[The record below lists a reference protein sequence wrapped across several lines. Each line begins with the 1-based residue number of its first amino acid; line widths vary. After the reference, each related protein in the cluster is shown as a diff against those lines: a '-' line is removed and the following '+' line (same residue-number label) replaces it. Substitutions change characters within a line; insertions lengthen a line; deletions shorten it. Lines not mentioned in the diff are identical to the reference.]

1 MFPTVREV
9 LALDPVRHGAPRLVA
24 GEAGLDRPVRW
35 VHVAEVPDIA
45 TLLRGGELVLTTG
58 IGLPADDAGLRVFI
72 GALADVGVSGLV
84 VELGRRYVSGV
95 PRVMAAAAE
104 RRGLPLVELRRAT
117 PFVRV
122 TEAVHALIVD
132 AQLTELRATE
142 EIHQRFTEL
151 SVEGA
156 GPAEVVR
163 QAAELS
169 GCPVVLENLS
179 RQVLAYDPAGESAEL
194 LLDGWEQHSRR
205 ISPAGRTAYD
215 SDSGWLVTTVGARGQ
230 DWGRLLL
237 RWPGGGELT
246 TPAPVPDGMPDLEAG
261 QVGQV
266 PGGPPTR
273 LTILVERAASALA
286 LGRLIRRDAEG
297 LERQIHRTLLTAL
310 LDHSRPVDEVAL
322 RARALGVVLER
333 RHLVGVVV
341 RYRADEP
348 AAEVGSPGES
358 GQVDPE
364 AGPARLRDLSEAV
377 GQALDE
383 AKLIGLSSAIDD
395 QAVGVLLALPDA
407 AAEERALA
415 AFAAALRRNRMDAAP
430 PRPPDA
436 VPARPGGSAPGATP
450 ARTGTSAAGA
460 GSART
465 GTSAAGA
472 GSARTGTS
480 AAGAGSA
487 RTGTTAAGAG
497 SVRTGTTA
505 AGAGSVR
512 TGTTAAGAG
521 SARTGTTA
529 AGAGSVRPGGAGPAA
544 LAGLGAPPH
553 ARTAGTGAPPSLL
566 RTAGPASVIV
576 AAGSGVGSLREA
588 RRSLVEARQ
597 VADAARRDRRDL
609 PIFRL
614 PHVGLAGL
622 LHLLRDEPRLQT
634 FVERELGALLAY
646 DARHPR
652 EQLLG
657 TLRAYLEQGRNKS
670 AGAAA
675 AHLSRPAFYER
686 LARIA
691 RILDVDLHSVEAC
704 ISLHVALLA
713 LDAVRTP

>member
-1 MFPTVREV
+1 MAAVFPTVREV

-24 GEAGLDRPVRW
+24 GDAGLDRPVRW

-45 TLLRGGELVLTTG
+45 TLLGGGELVLTTG
-58 IGLPADDAGLRVFI
+58 IGLPGDDAGLRAFI
-72 GALADVGVSGLV
+72 GDLADVGVSGLV

-117 PFVRV
+117 PFVRI

-142 EIHQRFTEL
+142 EIHQRFTDL

-156 GPAEVVR
+156 DATEVIR

-179 RQVLAYDPAGESAEL
+179 RQVLGYDPAGESAEL

-205 ISPAGRTAYD
+205 IRPAGRTAYD
-215 SDSGWLVTTVGARGQ
+215 PDSGWLVTVVGARGQ

-237 RWPGGGELT
+237 RWPGGGELPT
-246 TPAPVPDGMPDLEAG
+246 RRGTDPARPDPS
-261 QVGQV
+261 
-266 PGGPPTR
+266 PGPPTR
-273 LTILVERAASALA
+273 LTILIERAASTLA

-310 LDHSRPVDEVAL
+310 LDHSRSVDEVAL
-322 RARALGVVLER
+322 RAKALGVVLDR
-333 RHLVGVVV
+333 RHLVGVMV
-341 RYRADEP
+341 RHRADDP
-348 AAEVGSPGES
+348 AGE
-358 GQVDPE
+358 GGPE

-377 GQALDE
+377 GQALRE
-383 AKLIGLSSAIDD
+383 AKLTALTSAVDD
-395 QAVGVLLALPDA
+395 HSVGALLALPDP
-407 AAEERALA
+407 AAEDRALS
-415 AFAAALRRNRMDAAP
+415 AFAASLRRVRLD
-430 PRPPDA
+430 
-436 VPARPGGSAPGATP
+436 
-450 ARTGTSAAGA
+450 AGA
-460 GSART
+460 SR
-465 GTSAAGA
+465 AASGA
-472 GSARTGTS
+472 NASPVAS
-480 AAGAGSA
+480 GADASRVVADGVG
-487 RTGTTAAGAG
+487 R
-497 SVRTGTTA
+497 SV
-505 AGAGSVR
+505 
-512 TGTTAAGAG
+512 
-521 SARTGTTA
+521 
-529 AGAGSVRPGGAGPAA
+529 GG
-544 LAGLGAPPH
+544 
-553 ARTAGTGAPPSLL
+553 
-566 RTAGPASVIV
+566 VIV

-588 RRSLVEARQ
+588 RRSLIEARQ
-597 VADAARRDRRDL
+597 IAEAARRDRRDL

-634 FVERELGALLAY
+634 FVERELGALLEY

-652 EQLLG
+652 ERLLD

-691 RILDVDLHSVEAC
+691 RILDVDLDSVEAC
-704 ISLHVALLA
+704 LSLHVALLA

>member
-9 LALDPVRHGAPRLVA
+9 LALEPVRHGAPRLVA
-24 GEAGLDRPVRW
+24 GDAGLDRPVRW

-45 TLLRGGELVLTTG
+45 TLLGGGELVLTTG
-58 IGLPADDAGLRVFI
+58 IGLPADDAGLRAFI
-72 GALADVGVSGLV
+72 NGLADVGVAGLV
-84 VELGRRYVSGV
+84 VELGRRYVGAV
-95 PRVMAAAAE
+95 PRVMAAAAD
-104 RRGLPLVELRRAT
+104 RRGLPLVELRRTT

-156 GPAEVVR
+156 GPSEVVR

-179 RQVLAYDPAGESAEL
+179 RQVLAYDPAGQSAEL

-205 ISPAGRTAYD
+205 VRPAGRTAYD
-215 SDSGWLVTTVGARGQ
+215 ADSGWLVTTVGARGQ

-237 RWPGGGELT
+237 RWPGDGELT
-246 TPAPVPDGMPDLEAG
+246 SGRGAPGHARVDEPAPVPGRTPDT
-261 QVGQV
+261 
-266 PGGPPTR
+266 PPTR
-273 LTILVERAASALA
+273 LTILVERAASTLA

-297 LERQIHRTLLTAL
+297 LERQLHRTLLTAL

-341 RYRADEP
+341 RYREDAPGVEP
-348 AAEVGSPGES
+348 AGDGLAAGG
-358 GQVDPE
+358 PE
-364 AGPARLRDLSEAV
+364 AGPARLRDLAEAV
-377 GQALDE
+377 GHAVREANLTALT
-383 AKLIGLSSAIDD
+383 SALDD
-395 QAVGVLLALPDA
+395 QAVGALLAVPDA
-407 AAEERALA
+407 TAEERSLA
-415 AFAAALRRNRMDAAP
+415 AFATALRRH
-430 PRPPDA
+430 RPEA
-436 VPARPGGSAPGATP
+436 FATRPSDL
-450 ARTGTSAAGA
+450 
-460 GSART
+460 
-465 GTSAAGA
+465 
-472 GSARTGTS
+472 
-480 AAGAGSA
+480 
-487 RTGTTAAGAG
+487 
-497 SVRTGTTA
+497 
-505 AGAGSVR
+505 
-512 TGTTAAGAG
+512 
-521 SARTGTTA
+521 
-529 AGAGSVRPGGAGPAA
+529 PGGAAVPGEPGCTVPPPRAGDASGPPAP
-544 LAGLGAPPH
+544 AGAV
-553 ARTAGTGAPPSLL
+553 
-566 RTAGPASVIV
+566 VI

-609 PIFRL
+609 PVFRL

-646 DARHPR
+646 DAQHPR

-657 TLRAYLEQGRNKS
+657 TLRAYLEQGRNKT
-670 AGAAA
+670 AAASA

-686 LARIA
+686 LARIG
-691 RILDVDLHSVEAC
+691 RILDVDLDSVDASL
-704 ISLHVALLA
+704 SLHVALLA
-713 LDAVRTP
+713 LDAIRTP

>member
-24 GEAGLDRPVRW
+24 GEGGLDQPVRW
-35 VHVAEVPDIA
+35 VHVTEVPDIA
-45 TLLRGGELVLTTG
+45 PLLGGRELVLTTG
-58 IGLPADDAGLRVFI
+58 IGLPADDAGLRAFI
-72 GALADVGVSGLV
+72 GDLADVGVSGLV

-117 PFVRV
+117 PFVRI

-156 GPAEVVR
+156 GPTEVVR
-163 QAAELS
+163 HAAELA

-205 ISPAGRTAYD
+205 IRPAGRTAYD
-215 SDSGWLVTTVGARGQ
+215 PDSGWLVTTVGARGQ

-237 RWPGGGELT
+237 RWPTGT
-246 TPAPVPDGMPDLEAG
+246 
-261 QVGQV
+261 
-266 PGGPPTR
+266 PPTR
-273 LTILVERAASALA
+273 LTILIERAASTLA

-322 RARALGVVLER
+322 RAKALGVVLDR

-341 RYRADEP
+341 RHRADDP
-348 AAEVGSPGES
+348 AGDAPAETG
-358 GQVDPE
+358 PE
-364 AGPARLRDLSEAV
+364 AGPARLRDLAEAV
-377 GQALDE
+377 GQALRE
-383 AKLIGLSSAIDD
+383 ARLTGLTSAVDD
-395 QAVGVLLALPDA
+395 QAVGALLALPDPTG
-407 AAEERALA
+407 EEKALA
-415 AFAAALRRNRMDAAP
+415 AFAAALHRVRL
-430 PRPPDA
+430 DA
-436 VPARPGGSAPGATP
+436 VPPR
-450 ARTGTSAAGA
+450 AGR
-460 GSART
+460 S
-465 GTSAAGA
+465 
-472 GSARTGTS
+472 
-480 AAGAGSA
+480 
-487 RTGTTAAGAG
+487 
-497 SVRTGTTA
+497 
-505 AGAGSVR
+505 
-512 TGTTAAGAG
+512 
-521 SARTGTTA
+521 
-529 AGAGSVRPGGAGPAA
+529 GGAEPAA
-544 LAGLGAPPH
+544 
-553 ARTAGTGAPPSLL
+553 
-566 RTAGPASVIV
+566 VIV

-588 RRSLVEARQ
+588 GRSLAEARQ
-597 VADAARRDRRDL
+597 IAEAARRDRRDL

-634 FVERELGALLAY
+634 FVERELGALLAH
-646 DARHPR
+646 DAQHPR

-670 AGAAA
+670 AAAVA

-691 RILDVDLHSVEAC
+691 RILDADLDSVETC
-704 ISLHVALLA
+704 LSLHVALLA

>member
-1 MFPTVREV
+1 MSPVFPTVREV
-9 LALDPVRHGAPRLVA
+9 LALAPVRHGAPRLVA
-24 GEAGLDRPVRW
+24 GKSGLDRPVRW

-58 IGLPADDAGLRVFI
+58 IGLPGDDAGLRAFI

-84 VELGRRYVSGV
+84 VELGRRYDSEV

-104 RRGLPLVELRRAT
+104 RRGLPLAELRRAT

-142 EIHQRFTEL
+142 EIHQRFTDL
-151 SVEGA
+151 SVEDA
-156 GPAEVVR
+156 GPAEVIR
-163 QAAELS
+163 QAAELA
-169 GCPVVLENLS
+169 GCPLVLENLS

-205 ISPAGRTAYD
+205 INPAGRTAYD
-215 SDSGWLVTTVGARGQ
+215 PGSGWLVTTVGARGQ

-237 RWPGGGELT
+237 RWPAAGELA
-246 TPAPVPDGMPDLEAG
+246 APGRGSASAHAA
-261 QVGQV
+261 

-273 LTILVERAASALA
+273 LTILIERAASTLA

-322 RARALGVVLER
+322 RARALGVALER

-341 RYRADEP
+341 RYRADD
-348 AAEVGSPGES
+348 GGGPGES
-358 GQVDPE
+358 GPVDPE
-364 AGPARLRDLSEAV
+364 AGPARLRDLAEAV
-377 GQALDE
+377 GQALRE
-383 AKLIGLSSAIDD
+383 AKLTGLSSVVDD
-395 QAVGVLLALPDA
+395 QAVGVLLALPDP
-407 AAEERALA
+407 AAEERALTG
-415 AFAAALRRNRMDAAP
+415 FATALRRDRLDALP
-430 PRPPDA
+430 PRPPAA
-436 VPARPGGSAPGATP
+436 VPARPSAYGG
-450 ARTGTSAAGA
+450 AAGA
-460 GSART
+460 G
-465 GTSAAGA
+465 GPGA
-472 GSARTGTS
+472 
-480 AAGAGSA
+480 
-487 RTGTTAAGAG
+487 TAAPALPRAVAPGA
-497 SVRTGTTA
+497 
-505 AGAGSVR
+505 
-512 TGTTAAGAG
+512 
-521 SARTGTTA
+521 
-529 AGAGSVRPGGAGPAA
+529 
-544 LAGLGAPPH
+544 
-553 ARTAGTGAPPSLL
+553 
-566 RTAGPASVIV
+566 VIV
-576 AAGSGVGSLREA
+576 AAGCGVGTLREA
-588 RRSLVEARQ
+588 RRSLIEARQ
-597 VADAARRDRRDL
+597 VAEAARRDRRDL

-634 FVERELGALLAY
+634 FVERELGALLSY
-646 DARHPR
+646 EARHPR
-652 EQLLG
+652 DQLLG

-691 RILDVDLHSVEAC
+691 RILDADLDSVEAC
-704 ISLHVALLA
+704 LSLHVALLA

>member
-24 GEAGLDRPVRW
+24 GDAGLDRPVRW

-45 TLLRGGELVLTTG
+45 TLLGGGELVLTTG
-58 IGLPADDAGLRVFI
+58 IGLPADDAGLRAFI
-72 GALADVGVSGLV
+72 GDLADVGVSGLV

-117 PFVRV
+117 PFVRI

-163 QAAELS
+163 QAAELA

-205 ISPAGRTAYD
+205 IRPAGRTAYD

-237 RWPGGGELT
+237 RWPGGGDLAAGT
-246 TPAPVPDGMPDLEAG
+246 TLGGRPAGT
-261 QVGQV
+261 
-266 PGGPPTR
+266 PPTR
-273 LTILVERAASALA
+273 LTILVERAASTLA

-322 RARALGVVLER
+322 RARALGVTLER

-341 RYRADEP
+341 RHRLDDP
-348 AAEVGSPGES
+348 AAEGAAGES
-358 GQVDPE
+358 TVAAEAAPE
-364 AGPARLRDLSEAV
+364 AGPARLRDLAEAV
-377 GQALDE
+377 GQALRE
-383 AKLIGLSSAIDD
+383 AKLTGLTSAVDD
-395 QAVGVLLALPDA
+395 QAVGALLALPDP
-407 AAEERALA
+407 AAEERALT
-415 AFAAALRRNRMDAAP
+415 AFAAALRRIRLDAAP
-430 PRPPDA
+430 ARPALAGAVPPDA
-436 VPARPGGSAPGATP
+436 
-450 ARTGTSAAGA
+450 
-460 GSART
+460 
-465 GTSAAGA
+465 
-472 GSARTGTS
+472 
-480 AAGAGSA
+480 
-487 RTGTTAAGAG
+487 
-497 SVRTGTTA
+497 
-505 AGAGSVR
+505 
-512 TGTTAAGAG
+512 
-521 SARTGTTA
+521 
-529 AGAGSVRPGGAGPAA
+529 
-544 LAGLGAPPH
+544 
-553 ARTAGTGAPPSLL
+553 
-566 RTAGPASVIV
+566 VIV
-576 AAGSGVGSLREA
+576 AAGSGVGGLREA
-588 RRSLVEARQ
+588 RRSLIEARQ
-597 VADAARRDRRDL
+597 IADAARRDRRNL

-622 LHLLRDEPRLQT
+622 LHLLRDEPRVQT
-634 FVERELGALLAY
+634 FVERELGALLAH

-652 EQLLG
+652 DQLLG

-670 AGAAA
+670 AAAAA

-691 RILDVDLHSVEAC
+691 RILDVDLDSVEAC
-704 ISLHVALLA
+704 LSLHVALLA
-713 LDAVRTP
+713 LDAIRTP

>member
-1 MFPTVREV
+1 MTAVFPTVREV

-24 GEAGLDRPVRW
+24 GEAGLDQPVRW
-35 VHVAEVPDIA
+35 VHVTEVPDIA
-45 TLLRGGELVLTTG
+45 TLLTGRELVLTTG
-58 IGLPADDAGLRVFI
+58 IGLPADDAGLRAFI
-72 GALADVGVSGLV
+72 GDLADVGVSGLV

-117 PFVRV
+117 PFVRI

-156 GPAEVVR
+156 DATEVVR
-163 QAAELS
+163 QAAELA

-205 ISPAGRTAYD
+205 IRPAGRTAYD
-215 SDSGWLVTTVGARGQ
+215 PDSGWLVTTVGARGQ

-237 RWPGGGELT
+237 RWATGT
-246 TPAPVPDGMPDLEAG
+246 
-261 QVGQV
+261 
-266 PGGPPTR
+266 PPTR
-273 LTILVERAASALA
+273 VTILIERAASTLA

-322 RARALGVVLER
+322 RAKALGVTLDR

-341 RYRADEP
+341 RHRADDP
-348 AAEVGSPGES
+348 AVDGGAAETG
-358 GQVDPE
+358 PE
-364 AGPARLRDLSEAV
+364 AGPARLRDLAEAV
-377 GQALDE
+377 GQALRE
-383 AKLIGLSSAIDD
+383 ARLTGLTSAVDD
-395 QAVGVLLALPDA
+395 QAVGALLALPDP
-407 AAEERALA
+407 AAEEKALA
-415 AFAAALRRNRMDAAP
+415 AFAATLHRVRLDAAP
-430 PRPPDA
+430 HRPPAPRPA
-436 VPARPGGSAPGATP
+436 VGSSAGGIGA
-450 ARTGTSAAGA
+450 GD
-460 GSART
+460 GSAR
-465 GTSAAGA
+465 AAG
-472 GSARTGTS
+472 
-480 AAGAGSA
+480 GA
-487 RTGTTAAGAG
+487 
-497 SVRTGTTA
+497 VRA
-505 AGAGSVR
+505 
-512 TGTTAAGAG
+512 
-521 SARTGTTA
+521 
-529 AGAGSVRPGGAGPAA
+529 PAA
-544 LAGLGAPPH
+544 QVARPTDGPVRSAP
-553 ARTAGTGAPPSLL
+553 AA
-566 RTAGPASVIV
+566 VIV

-588 RRSLVEARQ
+588 GRSLIEARQ
-597 VADAARRDRRDL
+597 IAEAARRDRRDL

-670 AGAAA
+670 AAAAA
-675 AHLSRPAFYER
+675 AHLSRPSFYER
-686 LARIA
+686 LARIG
-691 RILDVDLHSVEAC
+691 RILDVDLDSVEAC
-704 ISLHVALLA
+704 LSLHVALLA

>member
-9 LALDPVRHGAPRLVA
+9 LALVPVRHGAPRLVA
-24 GEAGLDRPVRW
+24 GDAGLDRPVRW

-45 TLLRGGELVLTTG
+45 TLLGGGELVLTTG
-58 IGLPADDAGLRVFI
+58 IGLPADDAGLRAFI
-72 GALADVGVSGLV
+72 GDLADVGVSGLV
-84 VELGRRYVSGV
+84 VELGRRYISGV

-117 PFVRV
+117 PFVRI

-156 GPAEVVR
+156 GPEEVVR

-179 RQVLAYDPAGESAEL
+179 RRVLAYDPAGESAEL

-205 ISPAGRTAYD
+205 IRPAGRTAYD
-215 SDSGWLVTTVGARGQ
+215 PDSGWLVTTVGARGE

-237 RWPGGGELT
+237 RWPAGGELT
-246 TPAPVPDGMPDLEAG
+246 TDGPDRLVATDDAPPVDGTDAGRPDGPQREDAPGTDPAPADVIPGSGAAPVAG
-261 QVGQV
+261 WPAPAGRDVAPVG
-266 PGGPPTR
+266 PGTPPTR
-273 LTILVERAASALA
+273 LTILVERAASTLA

-310 LDHSRPVDEVAL
+310 IDHSRPVDEVAL
-322 RARALGVVLER
+322 RAKALGVTLDR

-341 RYRADEP
+341 RYRTDD
-348 AAEVGSPGES
+348 AAEAGEPGP
-358 GQVDPE
+358 D
-364 AGPARLRDLSEAV
+364 AGLARLRDLAESV
-377 GQALDE
+377 GQALRE
-383 AKLIGLSSAIDD
+383 AKLTALTSAVDD
-395 QAVGVLLALPDA
+395 QAVGVLLALADP
-407 AAEERALA
+407 AAEEKALA
-415 AFAAALRRNRMDAAP
+415 AFAAALRRVRLD
-430 PRPPDA
+430 
-436 VPARPGGSAPGATP
+436 ATP
-450 ARTGTSAAGA
+450 ARPPGPRPAPRPVDAAARPVAVGA
-460 GSART
+460 SRGGDGSPRST
-465 GTSAAGA
+465 PVPP
-472 GSARTGTS
+472 R
-480 AAGAGSA
+480 
-487 RTGTTAAGAG
+487 
-497 SVRTGTTA
+497 V
-505 AGAGSVR
+505 
-512 TGTTAAGAG
+512 
-521 SARTGTTA
+521 
-529 AGAGSVRPGGAGPAA
+529 AGPA
-544 LAGLGAPPH
+544 P
-553 ARTAGTGAPPSLL
+553 
-566 RTAGPASVIV
+566 VII
-576 AAGSGVGSLREA
+576 AAGSGVASLREA
-588 RRSLVEARQ
+588 GRSLVEGRQ
-597 VADAARRDRRDL
+597 IADAARRDRRDL

-670 AGAAA
+670 AAAAA

-686 LARIA
+686 LARIG
-691 RILDVDLHSVEAC
+691 RILDVDLDSVEAC
-704 ISLHVALLA
+704 LSLHVALLA

>member
-1 MFPTVREV
+1 MDATVSPVFPTVREV

-24 GEAGLDRPVRW
+24 GAGAALDRPVRW

-58 IGLPADDAGLRVFI
+58 IGLPVDDAGLRAFI
-72 GALADVGVSGLV
+72 GDLADVGVSGLV

-163 QAAELS
+163 QAAGLS

-179 RQVLAYDPAGESAEL
+179 RQVLAYDTSGESAEL

-205 ISPAGRTAYD
+205 IRPAGRTAYD
-215 SDSGWLVTTVGARGQ
+215 ADNGWLVTIVGARGQ

-237 RWPGGGELT
+237 RWPAGGDLT
-246 TPAPVPDGMPDLEAG
+246 APAAPGPAPAPVPGSGSASGSGP
-261 QVGQV
+261 V
-266 PGGPPTR
+266 PGPVPGSASGSGAGLDEEAAPGPAVPPTR
-273 LTILVERAASALA
+273 LTILVERAASTLA

-341 RYRADEP
+341 RYRTDEA
-348 AAEVGSPGES
+348 AAESGPGEP
-358 GQVDPE
+358 GPVDPE

-377 GQALDE
+377 EQALRE
-383 AKLIGLSSAIDD
+383 AKLTGLSSSVDD
-395 QAVGVLLALPDA
+395 QAVGVLLALPDP

-415 AFAAALRRNRMDAAP
+415 AFAVALRRNRMDAAP
-430 PRPPDA
+430 
-436 VPARPGGSAPGATP
+436 ARPGA
-450 ARTGTSAAGA
+450 
-460 GSART
+460 
-465 GTSAAGA
+465 
-472 GSARTGTS
+472 
-480 AAGAGSA
+480 
-487 RTGTTAAGAG
+487 
-497 SVRTGTTA
+497 
-505 AGAGSVR
+505 
-512 TGTTAAGAG
+512 
-521 SARTGTTA
+521 
-529 AGAGSVRPGGAGPAA
+529 
-544 LAGLGAPPH
+544 
-553 ARTAGTGAPPSLL
+553 
-566 RTAGPASVIV
+566 VIV

-657 TLRAYLEQGRNKS
+657 TLRTYLEQGRNKS
-670 AGAAA
+670 AAAAA
-675 AHLSRPAFYER
+675 AHLSRPAFYDR
-686 LARIA
+686 LARIS
-691 RILDVDLHSVEAC
+691 RILDVDLDSVEVSL
-704 ISLHVALLA
+704 SLHVALLA
-713 LDAVRTP
+713 LDAIRTP